1 MGIAYFNM
9 GKGQFI
15 MKIAYARVST
25 TDQNLE
31 RQLEE
36 FRKLN
41 IDKVFSEKISGKN
54 TERQE
59 LQKMLD
65 YAREN
70 DELYVVDF
78 SRLSRSVSDLLSIL
92 RRMEEKGVRVISLKE
107 NFDTSTP
114 TGKLMVTMIGAINEF
129 ERQCILERQREGIA
143 IAKREGVYRGRP
155 PKKLDMFDDVYIAW
169 KNGEITAVR
178 ASELLGI
185 TRQTFYNRIKQTDY
199 QKAEEKK
206 E

>member
-1 MGIAYFNM
+1 
-9 GKGQFI
+9 

-59 LQKMLD
+59 LQKMMD
-65 YAREN
+65 FAREG
-70 DELYVVDF
+70 DEVFVVDF
-78 SRLSRSVSDLLSIL
+78 SRLSRSTSDLLDIL
-92 RRMEEKGVRVISLKE
+92 KQMDNKGVRVISLKE
-107 NFDTSTP
+107 NFDTSTS

-143 IAKREGVYRGRP
+143 IAKREGVYKGRP

-169 KNGEITAVR
+169 KAGEITAVK
-178 ASELLGI
+178 ASELLGV
-185 TRQTFYNRIKQTDY
+185 TRQTFYNRVRQEEYQRTENKQ
-199 QKAEEKK
+199 E
-206 E
+206 

>member
-1 MGIAYFNM
+1 
-9 GKGQFI
+9 

-65 YAREN
+65 FAREG
-70 DELYVVDF
+70 DEVFVVDF
-78 SRLSRSVSDLLSIL
+78 SRLSRSTSDLLDIL
-92 RRMEEKGVRVISLKE
+92 KQMDNKGVRVISLKE
-107 NFDTSTP
+107 NFDTSTS

-169 KNGEITAVR
+169 KAGEITAVK
-178 ASELLGI
+178 ASELLGV
-185 TRQTFYNRIKQTDY
+185 TRQTFYNRVRQTDY
-199 QKAEEKK
+199 QSAEEKK

>member
-1 MGIAYFNM
+1 
-9 GKGQFI
+9 

-92 RRMEEKGVRVISLKE
+92 TRMEEKGVRVISLKE

-129 ERQCILERQREGIA
+129 
-143 IAKREGVYRGRP
+143 
-155 PKKLDMFDDVYIAW
+155 
-169 KNGEITAVR
+169 
-178 ASELLGI
+178 
-185 TRQTFYNRIKQTDY
+185 
-199 QKAEEKK
+199 
-206 E
+206 

>member
-1 MGIAYFNM
+1 
-9 GKGQFI
+9 

-65 YAREN
+65 FVREG
-70 DELYVVDF
+70 DEVFVVDF
-78 SRLSRSVSDLLSIL
+78 SRLSRSTSDLLDIL
-92 RRMEEKGVRVISLKE
+92 KQMDNKGVRVISLKE
-107 NFDTSTP
+107 NFDTSTS

-143 IAKREGVYRGRP
+143 IAKREGVYKGRP

-169 KNGEITAVR
+169 KAGEITAVK
-178 ASELLGI
+178 ASELLGV
-185 TRQTFYNRIKQTDY
+185 TRQTFYNRVRQTDY